1 MATTTFTLVPLTD
14 LIRTDYL
21 REDDLLYVVHKQAG
35 IYQDE
40 GNAIYAHTILD
51 YVTSNYGDI
60 VTYNTGTTSGTIP
73 VINENDQLDIS
84 FIPIADGTSLG
95 VVCQSDT
102 LEPNITV
109 SNGVVDLT
117 SNLQNISS
125 ISTNGI
131 LQFRANDVQING
143 QSLMTKVSMGKCIVV
158 TDNVINLSTND
169 GIDPVYFLTLNSDTI
184 TFTTDNYDLTEHK
197 VLTFKVHVKA
207 SDYNVLHW
215 ILTPQWDQVIE
226 PGKNYYITFDAI
238 PSELIGITDTQLTFI
253 PTSVIEIA

>member
-1 MATTTFTLVPLTD
+1 MDTTTFTLVPLTD
-14 LIRTDYL
+14 LIRTDHL
-21 REDDLLYVVHKQAG
+21 REDDLLYVVHKQEG

-40 GNAIYAHTILD
+40 GTAIYAHAVLD

-84 FIPIADGTSLG
+84 FIPIANGASSG
-95 VVCQSDT
+95 VVRQSDA
-102 LEPNITV
+102 LVPNITV
-109 SNGVVDLT
+109 SNGVIDLT
-117 SNLQNISS
+117 NNLQNISS
-125 ISTNGI
+125 ISTNGV

-143 QSLMTKVSMGKCIVV
+143 QSLMRKVNIGKCIVV
-158 TDNVINLSTND
+158 TNNIIELSTDN

-184 TFTTDNYDLTEHK
+184 TFTIDDYDLVEHK

-238 PSELIGITDTQLTFI
+238 PSEFIGITDTQLTFI
-253 PTSVIEIA
+253 PTSVIELV